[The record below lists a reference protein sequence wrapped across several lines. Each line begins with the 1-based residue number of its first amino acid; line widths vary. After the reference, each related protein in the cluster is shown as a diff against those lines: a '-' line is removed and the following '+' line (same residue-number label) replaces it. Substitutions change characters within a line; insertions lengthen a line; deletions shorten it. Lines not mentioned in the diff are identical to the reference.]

1 MKKLIIL
8 FTFLLINNVLPAP
21 GYKELYIEQPE
32 AIYVFDPML
41 YSFKFIESTF
51 NADTINKLGYTGI
64 LQIGQEMIDE
74 ANRICELKNIPMH
87 FTLID
92 ALDERKS
99 TQIWYIVQDFWNPG
113 YELSKACL
121 IWNPLADSRY
131 YERIKNKMR
140 SL

>member
-41 YSFKFIESTF
+41 YSFKFIESTL
-51 NADTINKLGYTGI
+51 NTDVVNSLGYVGI
-64 LQIGQEMIDE
+64 LQIGQEMVDE
-74 ANRICELKNIPMH
+74 ANRICELRNIPMH

-99 TQIWYIVQDFWNPG
+99 TQIWYIVQNFHNPK
-113 YELSKACL
+113 YDLIKACK
-121 IWNPLADSRY
+121 IWNPLADERY
-131 YERIKNKMR
+131 LARIERKMKT
-140 SL
+140 L